1 MASLKDSIRLNLI
14 SEGDL
19 LAVSRNSFFSRMI
32 RLWTKETYSHVA
44 IIYKIKDD
52 IVTVV
57 ESFEGKGVRLL
68 PINKL
73 LPAHVFGIDGK
84 LFPDT
89 RNFIETKLGEKYS
102 WYDCIRA
109 AFGLKPKKDN
119 RWQCAEFANAVIRMD
134 GIELDETAITPGSLV
149 KEVLKKGSGRSVYI
163 DRLR

>member
-1 MASLKDSIRLNLI
+1 MASLKESIRLNLI

-52 IVTVV
+52 IVTIA

-73 LPAHVFGIDGK
+73 LPAHIFGIDK
-84 LFPDT
+84 NLSKDA
-89 RNFIETKLGEKYS
+89 RYFIESKLGEKYS
-102 WYDCIRA
+102 WYDCARA
-109 AFGLKPKKDN
+109 ALGLRPKKDDK
-119 RWQCAEFANAVIRMD
+119 WQCAEFANAVIRMN
-134 GIELDETAITPGSLV
+134 GIELDETAITPGGLV
-149 KEVLKKGSGRSVYI
+149 KEILRKGSGRSIYI